1 MDFQDELI
9 FDNHREQEIPEL
21 QNEAISTSQKSL
33 PPLKNCRFY
42 ENEFPEVS
50 EIVMVRIDELNDFCA
65 FVSLLEYNLP
75 ASIQFTEISNRRLR
89 QTPSSLLKIG
99 KQEVMQVLR
108 VDEEK
113 GYIDLTKKNVDAK
126 EIAECNEK
134 YSKSKGVH
142 SILGHVISELHE
154 TGFLT
159 VELEDVYNKLIW
171 PIYRAEKYEHPIE
184 AFQAA
189 ISDPTVFDEFG
200 LEELHPEF
208 KVLLLKDIAHRL
220 ATQHV
225 KVQATVEVTCFTY
238 EGIDAIIPSLKAGR
252 TAASSIPGSPEVKIA
267 LISTPLY
274 SLTTSA
280 IDKDS
285 GLKAIQ
291 NAIDAITKE
300 IQSRKGNLKVTVEPA
315 VVTV

>member
-1 MDFQDELI
+1 MDPQV
-9 FDNHREQEIPEL
+9 EQEENGVEE
-21 QNEAISTSQKSL
+21 NETETVESKQKSL
-33 PPLKNCRFY
+33 PPIKNCRFY
-42 ENEFPEVS
+42 ETEFPEVA

-65 FVSLLEYNLP
+65 FVTLLEYNLP

-126 EIAECNEK
+126 EIAECTERFN
-134 YSKSKGVH
+134 KSKTVH
-142 SILGHVISELHE
+142 SIMAHAITEMKDNE
-154 TGFLT
+154 TKKI
-159 VELEDVYNKLIW
+159 ELEDIYKKMIW
-171 PIYRAEKYEHPIE
+171 PIYKGEKYEHPIE
-184 AFQAA
+184 AFQAV
-189 ISDPTVFDEFG
+189 ISDNTVFDEFG
-200 LEELHPEF
+200 LDEEF
-208 KVLLLKDIAHRL
+208 KDLLIKDISHRL
-220 ATQHV
+220 ATQQV

-252 TAASSIPGSPEVKIA
+252 EASQKAGNEVKIA

-280 IDKDS
+280 MDQNT

-291 NAIDAITKE
+291 NAIDVITQE
-300 IQSRKGNLKVTVEPA
+300 IEKRKGNLKVAVEPA